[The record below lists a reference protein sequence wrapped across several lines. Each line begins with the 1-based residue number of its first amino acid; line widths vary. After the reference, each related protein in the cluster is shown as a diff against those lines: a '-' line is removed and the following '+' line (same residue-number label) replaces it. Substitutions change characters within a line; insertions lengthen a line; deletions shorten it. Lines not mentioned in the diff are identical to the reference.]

1 MQYSDETMGEDIEI
15 GVENAQKLVKKGREI
30 YVFLNNY
37 ADLEFVTEVFG
48 AKNGAKGIDT
58 GEAMQIMLNTVDK
71 GMAEAIGRKFDG
83 SIIVCP
89 HGRMSLE
96 FASKLSGLGIRAYS
110 LKGGIEG
117 LKSRALKD
125 C

>member
-1 MQYSDETMGEDIEI
+1 MEEDAEI
-15 GVENAQKLVKKGREI
+15 GAEEAHELVKKGREI
-30 YVFLNNY
+30 YVFTNSY
-37 ADLEFVTEVFG
+37 VDLELVAARLG
-48 AKNGAKGIDT
+48 AENGAKGIDI

-71 GMAEAIGRKFDG
+71 GIAESLARKFDG

-96 FASKLSGLGIRAYS
+96 FASKLSGLGIKAYS

-125 C
+125 R